1 MAKRTRK
8 TTVKATDATT
18 WNGASMRVVDMRA
31 GMYKTQPF
39 EYDAAV
45 RLYSS
50 WIYAAASIN
59 ANAVASTPLR
69 LYVRSNA
76 NTRKLWKTRPVGR
89 KAYARLAGD
98 GPRNPSPYVMR
109 KAAEIGAD
117 FEEVVDGHPVLEL
130 LAVANPWVNGFDATV
145 LRVVWQELTG
155 NAYLHVVTNELG
167 VPGQLLPMPPQ
178 WVRIIPDADKFVA
191 GYRYGVGDEQSVTL
205 APDEV
210 IHFRRPNPRNLWY
223 GMGKLEA
230 AWGAANANVALHE
243 MDLAMFAN
251 HARPDYLLTIK
262 GNAGS
267 DELER
272 LEKGIQSKL
281 RGPRKSGHFLVS
293 TTDID
298 LKPLQFPTKDIAGRT
313 DVVEEIAAVFG
324 VPVSM
329 LRANDPNLASA
340 SVGYASWREMTVLP
354 LCRMDEETLNQR
366 LLPMFGIEGD
376 AVLAYDD
383 PVPAERQM
391 DLTEMQ
397 VGVAGGWI
405 TPNEA
410 RARNGLEPLP
420 DTAADRLYVNGQP
433 LGATPGGF
441 GLAAIAPSDAT
452 TAAAEPP
459 DAPAVVVAGTTD
471 APASVKADDCVS
483 EKIRTL
489 IGEGFPA
496 DQAAAIAY
504 EYCAERKALD
514 DINTVPPQGV
524 ADNARMA
531 LDVRESKSP
540 SQRGM
545 TATGLA
551 RARDLANRRAVS
563 EDTIRRMVA
572 YFERHVGDKD
582 GATWDDRGPGW
593 QAWHGWG
600 GDAGWNW
607 AKRKRD
613 EFDRARDEDG
623 KSADSKS
630 CGCCNDTTAG
640 DAVAPADAH
649 TTTAKSVSQTD
660 VWFAPGSPIHVK
672 AADDFGRLVDDDL
685 VDDFTRRVD
694 AVFARQIREAV
705 AAIKAGGTP
714 SAATIERVVEILRR
728 GEFVDELRAA
738 FAPFIERAL
747 AAGAGVGVERLVQL
761 TGVPAVASLGWSS
774 PELAD
779 YMQRMTT
786 TLTVRAAET
795 IGATR
800 VERVAD
806 LLGNGLAAG
815 EDTDALASRV
825 QDWARPQD
833 DERSERWRA
842 LRVARTESAFAMAT
856 AEQDAWAQT
865 GLVSGKTWLLAPD
878 PCEFCEAASKAF
890 GKSGVGLRDPFY
902 RVGDTLQGTDGGSYK
917 FNYER
922 VDGPP
927 LHPNCRCAV
936 QPVLVDD
943 YERIAREAERR
954 VREQ

>member
-1 MAKRTRK
+1 MAKRTRR
-8 TTVKATDATT
+8 TNTKATDATT
-18 WNGASMRVVDMRA
+18 WNAASMRVVDMRA
-31 GMYKTQPF
+31 GSYRAQPF

-45 RLYSS
+45 RFYAS

-69 LYVRSNA
+69 LYIRSSPA
-76 NTRKLWKTRPVGR
+76 ARKLWKTRRPAR
-89 KAYARLAGD
+89 KTLDRLAGD
-98 GPRNPSPYVMR
+98 GVRNPSPYVMR

-130 LAVANPWVNGFDATV
+130 LAKANPWVNGFDATV

-155 NAYLHVVTNELG
+155 NAYLHVVTNQLG
-167 VPGQLLPMPPQ
+167 VPGQLLPMPSQ
-178 WVRIIPDADKFVA
+178 WVRIIPDADRFVA
-191 GYRYGVGDEQSVTL
+191 GYRYGASEESSVTL
-205 APDEV
+205 ATDEV

-223 GMGKLEA
+223 GLGKLEA

-243 MDLAMFAN
+243 MDLATFAN

-262 GNAGS
+262 GNAGA
-267 DELER
+267 DELDRIEA
-272 LEKGIQSKL
+272 GIQSKL

-298 LKPLQFPTKDIAGRT
+298 LKPLQFPPRDIVGRT

-383 PVPAERQM
+383 PVPAERQL
-391 DLTEMQ
+391 DLTETQ

-410 RARNGLEPLP
+410 RARNGFEPLA
-420 DTAADRLYVNGQP
+420 DEAADRLYVNGQP
-433 LGATPGGF
+433 LGAIPGGF
-441 GLAAIAPSDAT
+441 GLAAVAQSDAT
-452 TAAAEPP
+452 TSATQPPAVLVDAVASVAPP
-459 DAPAVVVAGTTD
+459 D
-471 APASVKADDCVS
+471 VKAGDCVS
-483 EKIRTL
+483 EKIRVL
-489 IGEGFPA
+489 IGEGYPA

-531 LDVRESKSP
+531 LEVRESKPP

-572 YFERHVGDKD
+572 YFERHVGDKA
-582 GATWDDRGPGW
+582 GSTWDDRGPGW

-613 EFDRARDEDG
+613 EFDHAREG
-623 KSADSKS
+623 KADQPDAAKS
-630 CGCCNDTTAG
+630 CGCCDRTTAG
-640 DAVAPADAH
+640 EAAAPAGDA
-649 TTTAKSVSQTD
+649 TMAAKTVWQSD
-660 VWFAPGSPIHVK
+660 VWFAHGAAVHTK

-685 VDDFTRRVD
+685 VDDFVRRVD

-714 SAATIERVVEILRR
+714 SPATIDRVLAVLSNPEA
-728 GEFVDELRAA
+728 VAELRAA
-738 FAPFIERAL
+738 LAPFIERAL
-747 AAGAGVGVERLVQL
+747 AMGAGAGMERLVRL
-761 TGVPAVASLGWSS
+761 SGVPAVASLGWSS
-774 PELAD
+774 NELAE
-779 YMQRMTT
+779 YVARMTT

-795 IGATR
+795 VGATR
-800 VERVAD
+800 VERVRH
-806 LLGNGLAAG
+806 LLGDGLARG
-815 EDTDALASRV
+815 EDTGQLADRI
-825 QDWARPQD
+825 QEWARPQD

-842 LRVARTESAFAMAT
+842 LRVARTEAAFAMST
-856 AEQDAWAQT
+856 GEQDAWAKT

-890 GKSGVGLRDPFY
+890 SKSGVGLRDPFY
-902 RVGDTLQGTDGGSYK
+902 RVGETLTGADGGKYQ